1 MKMKRFLLGLLS
13 LGFVL
18 VFSVSAMAVDV
29 KFSGTFQAT
38 GLYLDKTSLTKN
50 AATDRGSTAFYHQ
63 KLRVQTDFIV
73 SPGLKLVTRF
83 DAMDRVW
90 GAARS
95 VPGAYTAADA
105 SYSVATPA
113 EQENIA
119 FNQTYIE
126 YVSPIGLFLV
136 GYINDNPWGL
146 SNGFG
151 KSVANGH
158 TSPGIGYILPIGSW
172 VFGAFYYKEA
182 SASRTA
188 VNSLSTSSDANWDR
202 YDLYAVYRFK
212 TGSAGILW
220 NWDRL
225 ASARPLPGA
234 AGGNLAQTMELMPYV
249 EFKVGPVSVKGEFV
263 YGWGTVNWED
273 GGIGPFGTGNVKY
286 ELINAYLGA
295 DVDFKS
301 FYFGGQFAYLS
312 GPGNDPTHVKG
323 GWYGG
328 GQDWNPCLIMFNND
342 LTHWIGG
349 INGFG
354 GTVNQNI
361 PGGVGMTNAWFGQF
375 NGGVR
380 PIPKLDVMAAVSYAK
395 ADTAPTGYVDRS
407 YGWEIDVT
415 GTYKITNNLSYMLGV
430 GYWFTGDYYKA
441 TGAAN
446 QLRDDY
452 LLINKLTL
460 VF

>member
-1 MKMKRFLLGLLS
+1 MKRFLLVLLS
-13 LGFVL
+13 LGLVL

-29 KFSGTFQAT
+29 KFSGVFQAA
-38 GLYLDKTSLTKN
+38 GLYLDKTSLTKD

-63 KLRVQTDFIV
+63 RLRVQTDFIV

-83 DAMDRVW
+83 DALDRTW

-95 VPGAYTAADA
+95 VPGAYTTVDA

-119 FNQTYIE
+119 FNLAYIE
-126 YVSPIGLFLV
+126 YASPIGLFLV

-158 TSPGIGYILPIGSW
+158 TTPGIGYILPIGSL
-172 VFGAFYYKEA
+172 VLGAFYYKEA

-188 VNSLSTSSDANWDR
+188 VNPLSTNTDADWDR
-202 YDLYAVYRFK
+202 YDLYAVYRYK
-212 TGSAGILW
+212 TGSVGILW
-220 NWDRL
+220 NWDRV
-225 ASARPLPGA
+225 ASARPVPGA
-234 AGGNLAQTMELMPYV
+234 LGGNLTQTMELMPYV
-249 EFKVGPVSVKGEFV
+249 EVKLGPVALKGEFV
-263 YGWGTVNWED
+263 YGWGSMNWED
-273 GGIGPFGTGNVKY
+273 GGAGPFGTGNVKL
-286 ELINAYLGA
+286 ELINAYLAA
-295 DVDFKS
+295 DADFNQ
-301 FYFGGQFAYLS
+301 FYLGGQLAYLS
-312 GPGNDPTHVKG
+312 GPGNDATHVKG

-349 INGFG
+349 ITGYS
-354 GTVNQNI
+354 GTVNQNT
-361 PGGVGMTNAWFGQF
+361 PGGVGMTNAWFGQL

-380 PIPKLDVMAAVSYAK
+380 PVSNLDIMAAVSYAQ
-395 ADTAPTGYVDRS
+395 ADTLPDGYSGNKS

-415 GTYKITNNLSYMLGV
+415 GTYKITNNLSYMVGV
-430 GYWFTGDYYKA
+430 GYWFVGDYYKG
-441 TGAAN
+441 TGADN

-452 LLINKLTL
+452 LFIHKLT
-460 VF
+460 FTF